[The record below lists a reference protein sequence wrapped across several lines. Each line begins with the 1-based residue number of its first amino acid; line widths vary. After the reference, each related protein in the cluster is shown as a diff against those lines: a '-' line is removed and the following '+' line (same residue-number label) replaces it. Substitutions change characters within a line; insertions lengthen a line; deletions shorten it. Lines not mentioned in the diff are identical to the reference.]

1 MIQDLTVLFCFL
13 LAGYLLRE
21 IIKPLQKLFIP
32 ASVIGGMIALIA
44 GPQILGLIELPESF
58 SAMASPMI
66 VLVMTAMFLG
76 NSIIK
81 VSLKNY
87 AAATDISVILYYA
100 QVAVGLVAGLV
111 FSGIWKGMPDHWGLL
126 GVFAFYGGH
135 GTAASAGNIFE
146 EAGISGSLD
155 LGIVFAIACLVLA
168 MVVGVIIINFGVRR
182 GWAASKG
189 TLDKSFYGGLIEKEK
204 QKPIGFENV
213 SGSGINSLALQLCLL
228 FVSIWIGGRIFG
240 IVASFLPLA
249 GKFPSFL
256 HGMVGAMLVWLVM
269 RKTGLDGYADKTSI
283 NTISNL
289 ALDICVTSAVATL
302 NLTIVSTY
310 WLPILLY
317 SAVIVLTNILICFFI
332 GKRWI
337 RQDWFETMLIVFGQ
351 ALGSS
356 TTGMA
361 LGRCVDPEAKTTAYE
376 SFGIS
381 AGVTG
386 PLASIMVAVL
396 PLLVIQSEIM
406 VLFISLLV
414 VAAGVVIGELF
425 LRKR

>member
-1 MIQDLTVLFCFL
+1 
-13 LAGYLLRE
+13 
-21 IIKPLQKLFIP
+21 
-32 ASVIGGMIALIA
+32 MIALIA

-155 LGIVFAIACLVLA
+155 LGIVFATACLVLA

-189 TLDKSFYGGLIEKEK
+189 TF
-204 QKPIGFENV
+204 
-213 SGSGINSLALQLCLL
+213 
-228 FVSIWIGGRIFG
+228 
-240 IVASFLPLA
+240 
-249 GKFPSFL
+249 
-256 HGMVGAMLVWLVM
+256 
-269 RKTGLDGYADKTSI
+269 T
-283 NTISNL
+283 
-289 ALDICVTSAVATL
+289 
-302 NLTIVSTY
+302 
-310 WLPILLY
+310 
-317 SAVIVLTNILICFFI
+317 
-332 GKRWI
+332 
-337 RQDWFETMLIVFGQ
+337 
-351 ALGSS
+351 
-356 TTGMA
+356 
-361 LGRCVDPEAKTTAYE
+361 EA
-376 SFGIS
+376 
-381 AGVTG
+381 
-386 PLASIMVAVL
+386 
-396 PLLVIQSEIM
+396 
-406 VLFISLLV
+406 
-414 VAAGVVIGELF
+414 
-425 LRKR
+425 